1 MNAYNHKCAAITIG
15 QVVAARDILDRAR
28 HRVSYDFNEECTK
41 ILNKAL
47 TETDRLVSK
56 LNASLDRE
64 RIAEGED
71 DDE

>member
-15 QVVAARDILDRAR
+15 HVVAARDLLDRAR
-28 HRVSYDFNEECTK
+28 HSVSYRFNEECAKT
-41 ILNKAL
+41 LNKAL
-47 TETDRLVSK
+47 VETNRLVSK
-56 LNASLDRE
+56 LNAYLNLE

>member
-1 MNAYNHKCAAITIG
+1 MNAYNHKCASITIG
-15 QVVAARDILDRAR
+15 HVAAARDLLDGAR
-28 HRVSYDFNEECTK
+28 HRVSYRFNEECTK

-47 TETDRLVSK
+47 AETNRLISK

-64 RIAEGED
+64 RIADGED

>member
-1 MNAYNHKCAAITIG
+1 MTPYGYKVASITIG
-15 QVVAARDILDRAR
+15 HVVAARDLLDRAR
-28 HRVSYDFNEECTK
+28 HSVSYRFNEECTK

-47 TETDRLVSK
+47 ADINRLISK

-71 DDE
+71 AQ